1 MKHDPDI
8 FSFSMKNICLIEI
21 HKNILFVFQLL
32 KESDHELNGNKLYS
46 KVIFN
51 QVRIYNLN
59 KSIIGFFL
67 SINMICSKYWLN
79 ECSIILQNI
88 LFFIQKINSL
98 ENHQ

>member
-8 FSFSMKNICLIEI
+8 FSFPMKNICLIEI

-32 KESDHELNGNKLYS
+32 KESDHELNDNKLYS

-59 KSIIGFFL
+59 KSIIGFFYLL
-67 SINMICSKYWLN
+67 SFVLK
-79 ECSIILQNI
+79 ER
-88 LFFIQKINSL
+88 F
-98 ENHQ
+98 